1 MPCSRAEVEDKAV
14 FQKQKVFAY
23 TTQPRKV

>member
-1 MPCSRAEVEDKAV
+1 MPCSTAEVEDKAV

-23 TTQPRKV
+23 HNTTT